1 MRRAFT
7 RGWLATFQALLAK
20 QVLKSLAMEM
30 DSRNYNGATLVGLN
44 AIVIKSHGSADAYAF
59 QHAIDTAV
67 VEVRNQL
74 PTQIRQLLQKE
85 TA

>member
-1 MRRAFT
+1 M
-7 RGWLATFQALLAK
+7 LARP
-20 QVLKSLAMEM
+20 VLTSLAVEM
-30 DSRNYNGATLVGLN
+30 DSRKYNGATLVGLSG
-44 AIVIKSHGSADAYAF
+44 IVIKSHGSADAYAF

-74 PTQIRQLLQKE
+74 PQQIGRLLQKE